1 MTDAARPKP
10 SQIHGSRAIYL
21 AIAMI
26 VASLVVA
33 IRPAQPVAAQP
44 GPAAAPAPAQQRPA
58 VPPATAREAVPTLED
73 GPCATN
79 FDIPDGFVLGE
90 SVRCGVV
97 RVPQSRTRADLLPL
111 SLPVAVLT
119 APTANP
125 GATPLIYLAGGPGGS
140 GLEEVSLGFLDS
152 PLGQTLVR
160 QRPVIAFDQRGTGR
174 SLPSLSCAMLPMVE
188 TDAVSIL
195 KSAQSPAIER
205 VLACRD
211 VLEQRG
217 VDLASFNTT
226 ETSHDVR
233 DIIHALGYER
243 AIVMGTSYGT
253 TGVLFTLRNH
263 PEVVESAILDG
274 VAPPQWLDGYEE
286 DVLEE
291 EADLAFQRFLRDC
304 ERDTVCDAEY
314 PNLREQFAE
323 LVARSNE
330 RIPLFVNED
339 TGRTVDVSI
348 GTLVELFREVIS
360 IPSLAE
366 QVPLFI
372 SGVLEGDTAM
382 LQEELGF
389 LIFLA
394 GLGEMPDGGVP
405 PDMPQAS
412 RRVPKA
418 IYDAVLCSDFPPGT
432 PFGGR
437 AVCDA
442 WGVPY
447 LGPQVSAPVA
457 SSVPALLLSGN
468 YDFQTPPIWA
478 ERTAATLPN
487 SHSYLFPAAGHVV
500 TYSQHSAC
508 VAVIALSF
516 IAAPQLQPADTCI
529 DELQGPR
536 FLPRPERP
544 AA

>member
-1 MTDAARPKP
+1 VEAQQAPAAP
-10 SQIHGSRAIYL
+10 
-21 AIAMI
+21 
-26 VASLVVA
+26 
-33 IRPAQPVAAQP
+33 PVAPQQ
-44 GPAAAPAPAQQRPA
+44 APAGPPVTAQEGAPDFLPGR
-58 VPPATAREAVPTLED
+58 
-73 GPCATN
+73 CASN
-79 FDIPDGFVLGE
+79 FDIPDGFVAGE

-97 RVPQSRTRADLLPL
+97 QVPQSRTRPDLPPL

-119 APTANP
+119 APTADA

-174 SLPSLSCAMLPMVE
+174 SLPSLSCTMMPMVD
-188 TDAVSIL
+188 TDAVSIM
-195 KSAQSPAIER
+195 KGAQAPTIER
-205 VLACRD
+205 VLACREE
-211 VLEQRG
+211 LEQRG

-233 DIIHALGYER
+233 DIIHALGYEQ
-243 AIVMGTSYGT
+243 AILMGTSYGT

-286 DVLEE
+286 DVLED
-291 EADLAFQRFLRDC
+291 EADLAFRRFLRDC

-314 PNLREQFAE
+314 PNLREQVDE
-323 LVARSNE
+323 LLARSNE
-330 RIPLFVNED
+330 RIPIFVDED
-339 TGRTVDVSI
+339 TGRVVDVSV
-348 GTLVELFREVIS
+348 GALVELFREVIS

-366 QVPLFI
+366 QIPLFI
-372 SGVLEGDTAM
+372 SGILEGDTAM
-382 LQEELGF
+382 LREELGF

-394 GLGEMPDGGVP
+394 GLGEMPDEGAP
-405 PDMPQAS
+405 PDMPQAL
-412 RRVPKA
+412 RRAPKA
-418 IYDAVLCSDFPPGT
+418 IYDAVLCADFPPGT

-447 LGPQVSAPVA
+447 LGPQVSEPVE

-478 ERTAATLPN
+478 EMTASTLPN

-508 VAVIALSF
+508 VAVITLSF
-516 IAAPQLQPADTCI
+516 IAAPLLQPADTCI

-536 FLPRPERP
+536 FLPRPDRP
-544 AA
+544 PA